1 MVSGGTWRPVM
12 TETTQQ
18 SPLLEMSALF
28 ADLPSSV
35 GADIVSMARPR
46 DYIRRQVMFL
56 AGTPIREILLLI
68 DGRAK
73 ITRLGESGTEVI
85 LRLTAPGEVIGEL
98 GLASG
103 STHSSTAQ
111 ALQSCKVLA
120 WSAETF
126 ELALERFPILRRNA
140 KRILQR
146 RLDELQSRFC
156 EVATQM
162 ASPRLAH
169 ALIRLINQIG
179 SKVNNHVEISIS
191 QEALAQ
197 MTAMTSFTVSRLLAD
212 WENQGLLRVRRHAI
226 EIHSFMPLVGLCKV
240 A

>member
-1 MVSGGTWRPVM
+1 MS
-12 TETTQQ
+12 ETTQQ
-18 SPLLEMSALF
+18 SPRLEVSALF
-28 ADLPSSV
+28 AGLPDSIRT
-35 GADIVSMARPR
+35 AIVSMGRPR
-46 DYIRRQVMFL
+46 DYARRQVMFL
-56 AGTPIREILLLI
+56 AGTPIKETLLLA

-73 ITRLGESGTEVI
+73 ITQLGESGGEVI
-85 LRLTAPGEVIGEL
+85 LRLTAPGEVIGGL

-103 STHSSTAQ
+103 SRHSSTAE
-111 ALQSCKVLA
+111 ALQSCRVVV
-120 WSAETF
+120 WGAETF
-126 ELALERFPILRRNA
+126 EVALERFPMLRRNGR
-140 KRILQR
+140 RILQQ

-162 ASPRLAH
+162 AAPRLAH

-179 SKVNNHVEISIS
+179 SKVNNHLEINVS

-197 MTAMTSFTVSRLLAD
+197 LTAMTTFTVSRLLND

-226 EIHSFMPLVGLCKV
+226 EINSFLPLLGLCKV